1 VYVVSAVKRVAGL
14 RLITPR
20 WKTAKPL
27 RKGARQTAGATLQQ
41 KNSSKPTNEPRQP

>member
-1 VYVVSAVKRVAGL
+1 M

-20 WKTAKPL
+20 LKSAAPL

-41 KNSSKPTNEPRQP
+41 KTSSKSMDDSG